1 MKHNRL
7 FSHLGAIATVS
18 IWGTTFI
25 ATKVL
30 LTTFSPVEI
39 MMIRFCVGF
48 LTLCLI
54 RPQRLRLAGWREEIW
69 YALAG
74 LCGITLYYYLENTA
88 LTYTLAANVGIIIAT
103 VPFFTGI
110 IAFLLFHDK
119 SAVCWQF
126 FAGFVIAFAGIVL
139 ISLNGTRLHM
149 NPLGDFL
156 TILAALCWAFYS
168 LIFRKI
174 SSFGHDN
181 ILNTRRVFFWG
192 VLLTIPVCAVSG
204 FSPGLKPLLDIRN
217 IALFAF
223 LGVGACAIC
232 YILWNHAVE
241 ALGPVKTN
249 LYIYLNPVT
258 TLIASILILKE
269 PVTRMSVL
277 GTVLILCGLLLSQL
291 EKRKA

>member
-1 MKHNRL
+1 MNHNRL
-7 FSHLGAIATVS
+7 LSHLGAIVTVS

-25 ATKVL
+25 ATKIL
-30 LTTFSPVEI
+30 LTSFSPVEI
-39 MMIRFCVGF
+39 MMIRFCVGL
-48 LTLCLI
+48 LTLFVI
-54 RPQRLRLAGWREEIW
+54 RPQPLRLAGWREEIW

-110 IAFLLFHDK
+110 IACLLFRDR
-119 SAVCWQF
+119 SAIRWQF
-126 FAGFVIAFAGIVL
+126 FAGFVIAFSGIVL

-174 SSFGHDN
+174 GSFGYDN
-181 ILNTRRVFFWG
+181 ILSTRRVFLWG
-192 VLLTIPVCAVSG
+192 VLLTIPVCLLSG
-204 FSPGLKPLLDIRN
+204 FSPDFSQLLDLRN
-217 IALFAF
+217 MALFAF

-232 YILWNHAVE
+232 YILWNHAVK

-258 TLIASILILKE
+258 TLIASTLILKE
-269 PVTRMSVL
+269 PVTRMSLL
-277 GTVLILCGLLLSQL
+277 GTALILCGLVLSQI
-291 EKRKA
+291 